1 MDVVLSEE
9 SSLSEEDD
17 QNNSLQSTSSLGSED
32 FNVSSQENS
41 IIANV
46 NPEEENNSPQPHL
59 QAPAHAQSQVI
70 TSLLEH
76 WKPRNSIPKFGNI
89 VP

>member
-9 SSLSEEDD
+9 SSLSEDD
-17 QNNSLQSTSSLGSED
+17 QNYSLQSTSSLCSED

-41 IIANV
+41 IIANL
-46 NPEEENNSPQPHL
+46 NPEEENNSPQPNL

-70 TSLLEH
+70 TLFLEH
-76 WKPRNSIPKFGNI
+76 
-89 VP
+89 